1 MATTTATAIAGPYR
15 TTRNVRLLFAYSF
28 CVSFQLWLGIWIIYL
43 TDFRGVTLLFVG
55 LLETFFQLT
64 GFFSRIPAGA
74 FADRFTRRRSLIVA
88 AVVEGAGLFLFGLA
102 GNGIWLIVSY
112 VLWAGGQSF
121 RDPVHAAMLYDAL
134 AADDRP
140 EDFAKEFG
148 RLQAITNA
156 GWLLGPLIGAPI
168 AALTSLQVP
177 VLLSIVSYGAA
188 LVCALLL
195 EEPPRS
201 MTSGAL
207 TYWRT
212 IGASFGELRRDPAIR
227 YLVLVTVGLAFAAA
241 AQIILFQPFLQEYGV
256 PLALFGLVLLPI
268 RLLSIGVSAFAY
280 VVSRTLGHRRAYG
293 LIVFAPIVLLAVLAL
308 VNDVLAIVALGAMM
322 VVTMLREPLFTDYMN
337 RRTESNIRA
346 TVLSMRRLGI
356 AIVLA
361 VASPIAGG
369 LGEESLQLAF
379 LALGVAAAIIA
390 IPAYVLW
397 LRADAAG
404 VPVAE
409 GARQPA
415 GDS

>member
-1 MATTTATAIAGPYR
+1 MATTAQPTTDAPYR
-15 TTRNVRLLFAYSF
+15 TRRNVRLLFAYAF
-28 CVSFQLWLGIWIIYL
+28 CVSFQLWLGIWIVYL
-43 TDFRGVTLLFVG
+43 TDYRGVTLLFVG

-64 GFFSRIPAGA
+64 GFVSRIPAGA

-88 AVVEGAGLFLFGLA
+88 AAVEGAGLFLFGLA
-102 GNGIWLIVSY
+102 GNATLLIVSY

-134 AADDRP
+134 AADERP
-140 EDFAKEFG
+140 DDFAKEFG

-177 VLLSIVSYGAA
+177 VLLSIVSYGGA
-188 LVCALLL
+188 LACALLL

-201 MTSGAL
+201 ISSNAL

-212 IGASFGELRRDPAIR
+212 ILASFGELKRDPAIR

-241 AQIILFQPFLQEYGV
+241 AQIILFQPFLQEHGV

-280 VVSRTLGHRRAYG
+280 LFSQRLGHRRAYG
-293 LIVFAPIVLLAVLAL
+293 LIVGAPIVLLAVLAV
-308 VNDVLAIVALGAMM
+308 VNHVVAIVALGAMM
-322 VVTMLREPLFTDYMN
+322 VLTMLREPLFTDYMN
-337 RRTESNIRA
+337 RRTDSSIRA

-361 VASPIAGG
+361 VASPLAGG
-369 LGEESLQLAF
+369 LGERSLPLAF
-379 LALGVAAAIIA
+379 LALGLATAAVA

-397 LRADAAG
+397 LRADATTDAQ
-404 VPVAE
+404 PVFAPAE
-409 GARQPA
+409 S
-415 GDS
+415 GDG